1 MSAGEPRR
9 IERRRGAGRFFT
21 PRRVARVAILVAL
34 SAVGA
39 LIKLPSP
46 TGTVALDSAPAFLAG
61 AAFSPAEGSIV
72 GALGHLLSA
81 LTTGFPLGLPV
92 HLLVAAEMAVFV
104 AVFGFLARRVDMG
117 LAIAA
122 GILLNGVA
130 GAAIMIPIGGIGLFA
145 GLVLPLIVGAAINV
159 LIAAAGTRALRAAG
173 LTHEKTEEKPAGLT
187 DEETGE
193 DEEAEETGEEA
204 EFRR

>member
-1 MSAGEPRR
+1 VSTAEPRR
-9 IERRRGAGRFFT
+9 IERRRGSGRFFT

-46 TGTVALDSAPAFLAG
+46 TGTVALDSAPAFLAA

-92 HLLVAAEMAVFV
+92 HLLIAAAMAVFV
-104 AVFGFLARRVDMG
+104 AIFGVLARRVG
-117 LAIAA
+117 IWLAAVV
-122 GILLNGVA
+122 GILLNGVG
-130 GAAIMIPIGGIGLFA
+130 GALIMIPIGGVGLFA
-145 GLVLPLIVGAAINV
+145 ALVLPLTAGATINV
-159 LIAAAGTRALRAAG
+159 LIAVAASRALRAAG
-173 LTHEKTEEKPAGLT
+173 LTEDGPPA
-187 DEETGE
+187 
-193 DEEAEETGEEA
+193 
-204 EFRR
+204 